1 MNEENT
7 LIITKYVGVWG
18 WMILS
23 INFLIA
29 TFLMFSLPRT
39 NLTIIFSVAFF
50 LIFGA
55 TQFIATKRRREL
67 EDVQNN
73 WFLSSSDCLI
83 CFLLD
88 ICICSFFSSRSSF
101 LCLRR
106 HHTRFISL
114 GDNSKEE
121 GWTIKVQ
128 DCLHI
133 FSGLLLE

>member
-7 LIITKYVGVWG
+7 LIITKYVGIWG

-50 LIFGA
+50 LIFGV

-73 WFLSSSDCLI
+73 
-83 CFLLD
+83 
-88 ICICSFFSSRSSF
+88 
-101 LCLRR
+101 
-106 HHTRFISL
+106 
-114 GDNSKEE
+114 
-121 GWTIKVQ
+121 
-128 DCLHI
+128 
-133 FSGLLLE
+133 